1 MAFDG
6 LVLKALINEFNIKL
20 KDLRIDKI
28 YQPEK
33 DEIVLSLRG
42 YKENYK
48 LFISADSNYPR
59 INLTKNSYV
68 NPDTPPLFCMLLR
81 KHISSGKILSFTQA
95 GTDRVLKI
103 GISSYN
109 ELGDAVT
116 KYLVVEIMGRH
127 SNIILLNSDN
137 TIIDCVKHID
147 FTVSS
152 KRQLLPGLLYENAPE
167 QDKKYF
173 SEYNEDEIRDILY
186 SDNEINADKFMIDNF
201 VGISPIVS
209 REIAYK
215 GLNSCREILLKD
227 DLIKKATLFN
237 QIKMSLAEFKNN
249 NYIPNI
255 LYDSFGTP
263 KFFSVIKLEQYG
275 ELYKRVYFDSPSEM
289 IDNFYNELHF
299 LRKIK
304 IRSQNLTK
312 LINNHIEKI
321 KKKID
326 IHNDIILNKNKYDE
340 YKLKGELL
348 SANIYMLKGGEKS
361 VNLYNYYS
369 NEDITIELDEKLS
382 PSKNIEKYYKLYK
395 KGQKAIETAVL
406 QIEKSKNELIYLE
419 GELAFLEKA
428 QSQKDIDDIK
438 DELSNEGYI
447 ETNKKNIIKRKKQEK
462 LDIMSFIT
470 EDSFEILVGK
480 NSKQNEYITFK
491 LSKGNDLW
499 FHVKNYPGSHVLL
512 KYKGCDFSESA
523 ILKAAEYAG
532 FFSKDS
538 NDKIT
543 VDYTNIKY
551 VKKIPGGK
559 PGMVTY
565 TNYKTII
572 VSKKQNQKN
581 GEDLND

>member
-6 LVLKALINEFNIKL
+6 LVLKSLINEFNTKL
-20 KDLRIDKI
+20 IDLRIDKI

-59 INLTKNSYV
+59 INITKNSYL

-81 KHISSGKILSFTQA
+81 KHIASGKILSFTQD

-109 ELGDAVT
+109 ELGDPVT
-116 KYLVVEIMGRH
+116 KYLIVEIMGRH

-152 KRQLLPGLLYENAPE
+152 KRQLLPGLLYERAPE
-167 QDKKYF
+167 QDKKNF
-173 SEYNEDEIRDILY
+173 NDYNEDEIRDILY
-186 SDNEINADKFMIDNF
+186 SDVEINADKFMIDNF
-201 VGISPIVS
+201 IGISPIVS

-215 GLNSCREILLKD
+215 GLNSSKEILLKD
-227 DLIKKATLFN
+227 DLIKKATLYN
-237 QIKMSLAEFKNN
+237 QIKISLAEFNN
-249 NYIPNI
+249 NEYMPNI
-255 LYDSFGTP
+255 LYDSYNVP
-263 KFFSVIKLEQYG
+263 KYFSVIKLEQYEG
-275 ELYKRVYFDSPSEM
+275 LYKRVYFDSPSEM

-299 LRKIK
+299 SRKIK
-304 IRSQNLTK
+304 LRSQNLNK
-312 LINNHIEKI
+312 LINNHIDKI

-326 IHNDIILNKNKYDE
+326 IHNDILLNKDKYDE

-348 SANIYMLKGGEKS
+348 SANIYMLKGGEKK
-361 VNLYNYYS
+361 VKLYNYYT
-369 NEDITIELDEKLS
+369 NEELTVELDEKLS
-382 PSKNIEKYYKLYK
+382 PSKNIEKFYKLYK
-395 KGQKAIETAVL
+395 KGQKAIDTAL
-406 QIEKSKNELIYLE
+406 EQIEKSKNELVYLE
-419 GELAFLEKA
+419 NELLFLEKA

-438 DELSNEGYI
+438 DELSKEGYI
-447 ETNKKNIIKRKKQEK
+447 ETGKKNTVKRKKAEK
-462 LDIMSFIT
+462 FDILSYTT
-470 EDSFEILVGK
+470 EDGFEIYVGK

-512 KYKGCDFSESA
+512 KNKGCDFSQSA

-532 FFSKDS
+532 FYSKDS
-538 NDKIT
+538 NDKISI
-543 VDYTNIKY
+543 DYTNIKF

-572 VSKKQNQKN
+572 VTKKN

>member
-6 LVLKALINEFNIKL
+6 LVLKALINEFNTKL

-59 INLTKNSYV
+59 INLTKNSYL

-81 KHISSGKILSFTQA
+81 KHISSGKILSFVQS

-109 ELGDAVT
+109 ELGDAVI

-152 KRQLLPGLLYENAPE
+152 KRQLLPGLLYESAPE
-167 QDKKYF
+167 QNKKNF
-173 SEYNEDEIRDILY
+173 DEYNEDEIRDILY
-186 SDNEINADKFMIDNF
+186 SDNDINADNFMIDNF
-201 VGISPIVS
+201 IGISPIVS

-215 GLNSCREILLKD
+215 GLNSSKEILLKD
-227 DLIKKATLFN
+227 DLIKKATLYN
-237 QIKMSLAEFKNN
+237 QIKESLSEFKNN
-249 NYIPNI
+249 NYSSNI
-255 LYDSFGTP
+255 LYDSDNIP
-263 KFFSVIKLEQYG
+263 KFFSVVKLEQYG

-289 IDNFYNELHF
+289 VDSFYNELHF
-299 LRKIK
+299 SRKIK
-304 IRSQNLTK
+304 LRSQNLTK

-326 IHNDIILNKNKYDE
+326 IHNDIILNKDKYDE

-348 SANIYMLKGGEKS
+348 SANIYMLKGGEKK

-369 NEDITIELDEKLS
+369 NEDITIELDEKIS
-382 PSKNIEKYYKLYK
+382 PSKNIERYYKLYK
-395 KGQKAIETAVL
+395 KGQKAIETAL
-406 QIEKSKNELIYLE
+406 EQIEKSKNELEYLE
-419 GELAFLEKA
+419 NELLFLEKA

-438 DELSNEGYI
+438 DELSKEGYI
-447 ETNKKNIIKRKKQEK
+447 ESNKKNTVKRKKQEK
-462 LDIMSFIT
+462 FDIMTFTT
-470 EDSFEILVGK
+470 EDGFEIYVGK
-480 NSKQNEYITFK
+480 NSKQNEHITFK

-512 KYKGCDFSESA
+512 KYKGIDFSDYA
-523 ILKAAEYAG
+523 VLKAAEYAG
-532 FFSKDS
+532 YFSKDS

-543 VDYTNIKY
+543 IDYTPIKF

-572 VSKKQNQKN
+572 VSKKQNEKN
-581 GEDLND
+581 GEDIND

>member
-6 LVLKALINEFNIKL
+6 LVLKALINEFNTKL

-59 INLTKNSYV
+59 INLTKNSYL

-81 KHISSGKILSFTQA
+81 KHISSGKILSFVQS

-109 ELGDAVT
+109 ELGDAVI

-152 KRQLLPGLLYENAPE
+152 KRQLLPGLLYESAPE
-167 QDKKYF
+167 QNKKNF
-173 SEYNEDEIRDILY
+173 DEYNEDEIRDILY
-186 SDNEINADKFMIDNF
+186 SDNDINADNFMIDNF
-201 VGISPIVS
+201 IGISPIVS

-215 GLNSCREILLKD
+215 GLNSSKEILLKD
-227 DLIKKATLFN
+227 DLIKKATLYN
-237 QIKMSLAEFKNN
+237 QIKESLSEFKKN
-249 NYIPNI
+249 NYSSNI
-255 LYDSFGTP
+255 LYDSDNIP
-263 KFFSVIKLEQYG
+263 KFFSVVKLEQYG

-289 IDNFYNELHF
+289 VDSFYNELHF
-299 LRKIK
+299 SRKIK
-304 IRSQNLTK
+304 LRSQNLTK

-326 IHNDIILNKNKYDE
+326 IHNDIILNKDKYDE

-348 SANIYMLKGGEKS
+348 SANIYMLKGGEKK

-369 NEDITIELDEKLS
+369 NEDITIELDEKIS
-382 PSKNIEKYYKLYK
+382 PSKNIERYYKLYK
-395 KGQKAIETAVL
+395 KGQKAIETAL
-406 QIEKSKNELIYLE
+406 EQIEKSKNELEYLE
-419 GELAFLEKA
+419 NELLFLEKA

-438 DELSNEGYI
+438 DELSKEGYI
-447 ETNKKNIIKRKKQEK
+447 ESNKKNTVKRKKQEK
-462 LDIMSFIT
+462 FDIMTFTT
-470 EDSFEILVGK
+470 EDGFEIYVGK
-480 NSKQNEYITFK
+480 NSKQNEHITFK

-512 KYKGCDFSESA
+512 KYKGIDFSDYA
-523 ILKAAEYAG
+523 VLKAAEYAG
-532 FFSKDS
+532 YFSKDS

-543 VDYTNIKY
+543 IDYTPIKF

-572 VSKKQNQKN
+572 VSKKQNEKN
-581 GEDLND
+581 GEDIND